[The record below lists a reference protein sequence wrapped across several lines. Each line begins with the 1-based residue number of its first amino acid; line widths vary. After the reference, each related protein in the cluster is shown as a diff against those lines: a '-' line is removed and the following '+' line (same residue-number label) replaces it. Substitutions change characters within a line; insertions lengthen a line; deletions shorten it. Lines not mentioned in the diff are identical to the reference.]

1 MTIGEWN
8 VTRPL
13 MEFKQTAFRLGF
25 KPSETEGRKVVQLI
39 FRSPERD
46 GAIMYRIPFLSD
58 GSERIT
64 LLVQQAEFSGD
75 CGGSEGVPESVREE
89 AHRKLCELIGESTLS
104 AQDRETSNA
113 ASGTGQTDL
122 EADPALQATLNGV
135 MAQDEQDLIRLGKE
149 MKAMKTNTELE
160 QEGMIPD
167 PIQN

>member
-1 MTIGEWN
+1 MMLSELN

-13 MEFKQTAFRLGF
+13 VEFRKTAFRLGF
-25 KPSETEGRKVVQLI
+25 QPSETEGRKVVQLT

-46 GAIMYRIPFLSD
+46 GAITYRIPFLSD

-75 CGGSEGVPESVREE
+75 WSGGEGVPASVRDE
-89 AHRKLCELIGESTLS
+89 AHRKLCELIGESTQR
-104 AQDRETSNA
+104 ARERETPSA
-113 ASGTGQTDL
+113 AAGTGQA
-122 EADPALQATLNGV
+122 EQAADPALHMTLNGV